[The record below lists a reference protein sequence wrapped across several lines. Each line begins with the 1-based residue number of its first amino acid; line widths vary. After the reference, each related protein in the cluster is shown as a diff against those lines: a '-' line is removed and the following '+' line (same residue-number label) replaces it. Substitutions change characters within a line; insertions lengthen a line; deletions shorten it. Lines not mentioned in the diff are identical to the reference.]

1 MLLMK
6 WRCGRPRVPTDPVL
20 LCVVLG
26 GHGRSKSSHFPEV
39 ELYMSQ
45 NYISTAIPNA
55 GKQAK

>member
-1 MLLMK
+1 MQLL
-6 WRCGRPRVPTDPVL
+6 CGRPRLPADQAL
-20 LCVVLG
+20 FCVVDVG

-39 ELYMSQ
+39 ELYLSQ